1 MLNPDDGAGRLVN
14 LSKRDSGGY
23 GGGHHEG
30 YCESTGL
37 EIFVFL
43 LFLVYLLDLIQTI
56 LMNAMINI
64 MINDQV
70 WLAHTISLVP
80 TELDP
85 LKEVLSSEESQA
97 IKY

>member
-1 MLNPDDGAGRLVN
+1 MTKLSGSNRRQNSKLIIELLSQTWAPAESTVLNPDDGGGKLVT
-14 LSKRDSGGY
+14 LSKRDSGY
-23 GGGHHEG
+23 GGGHHDG

-64 MINDQV
+64 MIND
-70 WLAHTISLVP
+70 T
-80 TELDP
+80 
-85 LKEVLSSEESQA
+85 
-97 IKY
+97 

>member
-1 MLNPDDGAGRLVN
+1 MVN

-23 GGGHHEG
+23 GGGHHDG

-70 WLAHTISLVP
+70 WLAHRQRVH
-80 TELDP
+80 
-85 LKEVLSSEESQA
+85 SSA
-97 IKY
+97 TKFLTL